1 MSELLEYD
9 GRKLNNL
16 PRGDISNMLDL
27 AAAKL
32 VAKGYNPFQIA
43 QILNYHGGF
52 ITQDHD
58 VFMVGILSSLQD
70 YDNPIAFINVTDGME
85 SNETLKNIFQQ
96 ITGKPMSSEDVFREF
111 YMFAKS
117 KPFTFGIS
125 INIKT

>member
-58 VFMVGILSSLQD
+58 VFMFGILL
-70 YDNPIAFINVTDGME
+70 FILYIKKILDAPE
-85 SNETLKNIFQQ
+85 
-96 ITGKPMSSEDVFREF
+96 VF
-111 YMFAKS
+111 
-117 KPFTFGIS
+117 GV
-125 INIKT
+125 